1 MSDVSASNLKS
12 SVTHVLAAAIQIPV
26 MNEIMQEMKMVPLL
40 PVHLFSGAFDQHP
53 RSALQS

>member
-1 MSDVSASNLKS
+1 MCPQVSLTS
-12 SVTHVLAAAIQIPV
+12 SVTHLLAAAIQIPV
-26 MNEIMQEMKMVPLL
+26 MNEMMQEMKMVPLL